1 MSEGNKK
8 AITPERRKRINR
20 LKKMI
25 VYTVL
30 MLVMIPIAGCVILG
44 IMLYKTRNSVN
55 IMSSQVQELQ
65 ASVMQYADEADRAQA
80 LLEINEEIRRE
91 SIVENPSDVIA
102 VGMQA
107 ENPAQETVESTPE
120 ESGIR
125 EVYLTFDD
133 GPSIYTNRI
142 LDILAEYDVK
152 ATFFVTG
159 KEDYGD
165 VYRRIVEEGHTL
177 GMHSY
182 SHKYGSIYASLWAF
196 QQDMEKLRDFLY
208 TETGVAS
215 RYYRFPGGSSNAIS
229 GKNNMQD
236 MIDYLNAM
244 DITYFDW
251 NISAG
256 DASSGGISSSQ
267 IVSRVMREL
276 PSHQVAVVLLHDA
289 GDKYS
294 TVEALPSLI
303 EQIQGLGENT
313 EILPITEDT
322 MPVQHVQSNKLS
334 LNDKNSLNNKEKNTE
349 EN

>member
-30 MLVMIPIAGCVILG
+30 MLILIPTAGCVILG
-44 IMLYKTRNSVN
+44 IMLFKTRNTVN
-55 IMSSQVQELQ
+55 DMSLQVKDLQ
-65 ASVMQYADEADRAQA
+65 ASLVQSVDEADRAQA
-80 LLEINEEIRRE
+80 LLAINEGIRRE
-91 SIVENPSDVIA
+91 SIVENSADIVA
-102 VGMQA
+102 AGTQK
-107 ENPAQETVESTPE
+107 ENSAQEPE
-120 ESGIR
+120 DSVPKENGSR
-125 EVYLTFDD
+125 KVYLTFDD

-142 LDILAEYDVK
+142 LDILAEHDVK
-152 ATFFVTG
+152 ATFFVTGKG

-182 SHKYGSIYASLWAF
+182 SHEYGSIYVSLWAF

-215 RYYRFPGGSSNAIS
+215 KFYRFPGGSSNLIS
-229 GKNNMQD
+229 GKDTMQN

-251 NISAG
+251 NISTG
-256 DASSGGISSSQ
+256 DASSGGVSSSE

-276 PSHQVAVVLLHDA
+276 PSHQEAVILMHDA

-294 TVEALPSLI
+294 TVEALPALI
-303 EQIQGLGENT
+303 EQIQGLEEPV

-322 MPVQHVQSNKLS
+322 VPVQHVQS
-334 LNDKNSLNNKEKNTE
+334 DKISFGDKEKNTE